1 MKRFVMLALLALT
14 VLAMGLPSATR
25 AASDVYRFRGQI
37 ADASFLTPDALDPCI
52 VTDVWV
58 RGFSGGTVQ
67 PGHTQTPSLVA
78 VQLTK
83 YNQCEYEPSLIS
95 ADGIAWLSGEALH
108 IDPQLDTAF
117 VRATVDLYDG
127 VSNTTFPVAL
137 DLTWTGSGDTIR
149 GRNWTHARQTNFL
162 SITSM
167 AETIRISEA
176 HGTVLLRGDNVT
188 PAPAWDAK
196 LATRTTSQLTVSR

>member
-1 MKRFVMLALLALT
+1 MKRLFALVMLALT
-14 VLAMGLPSATR
+14 VVTMGLPSATR
-25 AASDVYRFRGQI
+25 AASEVYRFRGQI
-37 ADASFLTPDALDPCI
+37 ADASFLTPDAMDPCI

-67 PGHTQTPSLVA
+67 PGHTQTPGLVA
-78 VQLTK
+78 VQLTR
-83 YNQCEYEPSLIS
+83 YNRCQEAPSLIS
-95 ADGIAWLSGEALH
+95 ADGIAWLSEEALH
-108 IDPQLDTAF
+108 IDRQLNTAF
-117 VRATVDLYDG
+117 VRATIDLYDV
-127 VSNTTFPVAL
+127 VSDTTFPVAL

-149 GRNWTHARQTNFL
+149 GRNWTHARQTNSL

-176 HGTVLLRGDNVT
+176 HGTVMLRGDNVT

-196 LATRTTSQLTVSR
+196 LATRTTSELTVSR